1 MKRIFLTG
9 AAGFIGYHTAE
20 ALLAEGYEVLGF
32 DNLNDYYDP
41 QLKKDRLSELGI
53 ITDDLE
59 EGKLLQSARFKGFQF
74 IKGSLT
80 DMVQLSKSIEEFGPH
95 IVLHL
100 AAQAGVRYSIQNPS
114 AYIDSNI
121 IGFFNVLEVCRHQN
135 IKQLIYASS
144 SSVYGNSS
152 NVPFREDANVDHP
165 VSLYAATKRSNELLA
180 HTYSHLY
187 GISATGLRFF
197 TVYGPWG
204 RPDMAPFLFTDAVL
218 NERPIKVFNN
228 GALSRDFT
236 YVSDIVN
243 GIIALLL
250 QPVTAGQHLLF
261 NIGNSQPEELGT
273 FISLIEKHTGKQAI
287 RENHEMQP
295 GDVYQTYADVQ
306 ALTQYCGYSPMVSLD
321 EGLKKFVDWYVSY
334 HRRSEK

>member
-9 AAGFIGYHTAE
+9 AAGFIGYHTAV
-20 ALLAEGYEVLGF
+20 ALLAEGYEVMGF

-53 ITDDLE
+53 ICDNLI
-59 EGKLLQSARFKGFQF
+59 EGKVLQSTRFTSFQF
-74 IKGSLT
+74 IKGNLT
-80 DMVQLSKSIEEFGPH
+80 DLSLLSGSIKGFGPN

-121 IGFFNVLEVCRHQN
+121 IGFFNVLEACRHQE

-152 NVPFREDANVDHP
+152 NVPFHEDANVDQP
-165 VSLYAATKRSNELLA
+165 VSLYAATKRTNELLA

-187 GISATGLRFF
+187 GISTTGLRFF

-236 YVSDIVN
+236 YVSDIVD
-243 GIIALLL
+243 GIIALLI
-250 QPVTAGQHLLF
+250 QPITAGQHLLF

-287 RENHEMQP
+287 KENHKMQP
-295 GDVYQTYADVQ
+295 GDVYRTFADVK
-306 ALTQYCGYSPMVSLD
+306 ALNQYCGYNPKVSLD
-321 EGLKKFVDWYVSY
+321 EGLKKFVDWYMSY
-334 HRRSEK
+334 HNSEK